1 MEILLILIIAVSL
14 SMDAFSLSLAYGTLN
29 LDKKTISK
37 LSIIVGIFHF
47 FMPLLGILLGTFIT
61 KITQIS
67 PSILV
72 FIILSFIGV
81 QMIVESFKK
90 EECKNILSI
99 YQLILF
105 GFAVSLDSFSVGI
118 GLRNINNNF
127 ILCSIIFS
135 ICSFLFTYLGLILGK
150 KINHIIGKTS
160 TIIGGLVLI
169 VIALVYLIG

>member
-29 LDKKTISK
+29 LNKNIISK
-37 LSIIVGIFHF
+37 LAIIVGVFHF
-47 FMPLLGILLGTFIT
+47 FMPLIGMIIGTFIT
-61 KITQIS
+61 NVFPIS

-72 FIILSFIGV
+72 FIILTFIGV
-81 QMIVESFKK
+81 QMILESFKK
-90 EECKNILSI
+90 EEYKKSLNI
-99 YQLILF
+99 YELILF
-105 GFAVSLDSFSVGI
+105 GFAVSIDSFSVGI
-118 GLRNINNNF
+118 GLKSINNNF
-127 ILCSIIFS
+127 VLCSSIFS

-169 VIALVYLIG
+169 CIGITYLLG